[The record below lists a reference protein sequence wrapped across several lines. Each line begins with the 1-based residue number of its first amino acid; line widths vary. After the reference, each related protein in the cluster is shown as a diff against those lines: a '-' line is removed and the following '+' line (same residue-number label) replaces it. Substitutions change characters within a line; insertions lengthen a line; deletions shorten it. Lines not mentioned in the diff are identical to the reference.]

1 MHCGRAGGCRSWRT
15 GSGRRLYYSLSFI
28 LLRVPLRQI
37 SDRPSEA
44 FQTASR
50 QIQKPAGQTGM
61 LAPFAN
67 RNKAMYQKKNARAS
81 GRGWPAWRCWR
92 WWCGS
97 FYALGNI
104 LTPFIVA
111 AVLAYILNPL
121 VEKLR
126 DKGMKR
132 GLAAMLVMIF
142 SLVLILALTLVIV
155 PMLVNQF
162 NNIGGAAAANCAI
175 LCKTKCCRGS
185 NMLLGGHLTLD
196 TPSIVAWPAI
206 AHRLGARC
214 SAKNQCPR
222 SDLEARASRWC
233 WA

>member
-1 MHCGRAGGCRSWRT
+1 
-15 GSGRRLYYSLSFI
+15 
-28 LLRVPLRQI
+28 
-37 SDRPSEA
+37 
-44 FQTASR
+44 
-50 QIQKPAGQTGM
+50 
-61 LAPFAN
+61 
-67 RNKAMYQKKNARAS
+67 MYQKKT
-81 GRGWPAWRCWR
+81 RGIRPWMAGVAVLAVVVWL
-92 WWCGS
+92 

-162 NNIGGAAAANCAI
+162 NNMVRGCRKLWI

-185 NMLLGGHLTLD
+185 ICCWAAISRSTRLLLWRGCNR
-196 TPSIVAWPAI
+196 TP
-206 AHRLGARC
+206 ARC
-214 SAKNQCPR
+214 AMLCKESCPR
-222 SDLEARASRWC
+222 
-233 WA
+233 

>member
-1 MHCGRAGGCRSWRT
+1 
-15 GSGRRLYYSLSFI
+15 
-28 LLRVPLRQI
+28 
-37 SDRPSEA
+37 
-44 FQTASR
+44 
-50 QIQKPAGQTGM
+50 
-61 LAPFAN
+61 
-67 RNKAMYQKKNARAS
+67 MYQKKT
-81 GRGWPAWRCWR
+81 RGIRPWMAGVAVLAVVVWL
-92 WWCGS
+92 

-162 NNIGGAAAANCAI
+162 NNMGAAISRSTRLLLWRGCNRTPARCAM
-175 LCKTKCCRGS
+175 LCKES
-185 NMLLGGHLTLD
+185 
-196 TPSIVAWPAI
+196 
-206 AHRLGARC
+206 
-214 SAKNQCPR
+214 CPR
-222 SDLEARASRWC
+222 
-233 WA
+233 